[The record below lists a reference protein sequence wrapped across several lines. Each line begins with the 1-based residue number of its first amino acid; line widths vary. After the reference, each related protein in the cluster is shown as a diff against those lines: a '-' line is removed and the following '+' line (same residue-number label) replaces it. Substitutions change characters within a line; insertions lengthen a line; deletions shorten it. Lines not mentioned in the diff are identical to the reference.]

1 MGRQGRI
8 WNCVRIFSA
17 AGFAAA
23 MRRRCTCRGRSK
35 PQRVE
40 NSGVLEF
47 SFPLCKSGP
56 AFDRMRSCALRFA
69 AAAGLTRGLWRSG
82 CEARAAER
90 RCAGPVA
97 ARVRIAAPPVLPDGG
112 RPVGTAWKGFE
123 SDVSLLLFPP
133 ALRRCEASLRSPR
146 KLPKHVESGG
156 VSNLPSRSGR
166 AGQHSIECVP
176 ARCVLQRR
184 PGRRRG
190 YGGAGAARC
199 AGAAWMLVAAPPC
212 CAGGRPVGTAWKDSK
227 LRRFSICRPLR
238 GGDAAPLCWPQF
250 LFVLRMPARV
260 RLRLSV

>member
-1 MGRQGRI
+1 M
-8 WNCVRIFSA
+8 
-17 AGFAAA
+17 
-23 MRRRCTCRGRSK
+23 
-35 PQRVE
+35 
-40 NSGVLEF
+40 
-47 SFPLCKSGP
+47 
-56 AFDRMRSCALRFA
+56 
-69 AAAGLTRGLWRSG
+69 TRGLWRSG
-82 CEARAAER
+82 RKARAAER

-123 SDVSLLLFPP
+123 SDVALLLFPP
-133 ALRRCEASLRSPR
+133 ALRRCEASLRSLR
-146 KLPKHVESGG
+146 KLPKHVENDG

-227 LRRFSICRPLR
+227 LRRFCICRPLR
-238 GGDAAPLCWPQF
+238 GGDAASLCWPQF
-250 LFVLRMPARV
+250 LFVFRMPALSGCVCPYEPAPV
-260 RLRLSV
+260 RAGHVCPCPPHLSAPGRSSAAGHPPVPPACPRPARPAVSSCVQLIQL